1 MSVTETAKLVV
12 VREAQ
17 VLVLDAETT
26 PSLPTTR
33 ELEHW
38 LTPERPRFV
47 AGSLGADQFYAV
59 AAEDE
64 DVASDRLSFVPVRSL
79 FSVLD
84 EAQLHVVGRSMAIVE
99 FETTHRFCGRCAT
112 ATVPIVGERG
122 KACPRCSLTF
132 YPRIPP
138 AVITLIEHEGRLL
151 LARSARFKT
160 GMFSA
165 VAGFVEIGES
175 LEEAAIREVREEVGV
190 EIGDLRYFASQPW
203 PFGRSL
209 MVGYFGRYLGGDIQV
224 DGNEI
229 VEAAWFDLEH
239 LPLLPPP
246 LSIARKLIDSFIA
259 RRLGDVPGA
268 GSVVR

>member
-1 MSVTETAKLVV
+1 MSVTEAATLIV
-12 VREAQ
+12 VRDAH
-17 VLVLDAETT
+17 VLVLDADTA
-26 PSLPTTR
+26 PSLPTEA
-33 ELEHW
+33 ELGPW
-38 LTPERPRFV
+38 LAPERARYGV
-47 AGSLGADQFYAV
+47 GSFGDSQFYAV
-59 AAEDE
+59 AAEDQDTE
-64 DVASDRLSFVPVRSL
+64 RDRLSFVPVRSL

-84 EAQLHVVGRSMAIVE
+84 EGLLNVVGRSMAVVE
-99 FETTHRFCGRCAT
+99 FETTHRFCGRCGT
-112 ATVPIVGERG
+112 ATVPLVGERA
-122 KACPRCSLTF
+122 KTCPRCQLSF

-151 LARSARFKT
+151 LARSARFRA

-190 EIGDLRYFASQPW
+190 EIGDLRYFGSQPW

-209 MVGYFGRYLGGDIQV
+209 MVGYFGRYLGGEIQV

-229 VEAAWFDLEH
+229 VEAAWFDLDH

-259 RRLGDVPGA
+259 RR
-268 GSVVR
+268 